1 MVFSSPTFLFIFLPA
16 VFLLNIAF
24 SGSVRARNAL
34 LLIASVVFYAW
45 GEPVYVLLMIFT
57 SLVNHLLALGLGKES
72 RRKALLALI
81 LVWNIGSLVFFK
93 YTDFL
98 IESINAVTGLGISP
112 VGIKLPVGISFF
124 TFQAMSYALDVY
136 RGQVPPQKRFF
147 NTLLYISLFPQ
158 LIAGPIVKY
167 HDVAEQLENRPL
179 SIEDTAS
186 GLRRFCCGMA
196 KKVLIANV
204 LGLAADRVYAME
216 LSAVNGPIAWLGA
229 AAYLL
234 QIYFDFSGYSDM
246 AIGLGRV
253 FGFNFRENFR
263 HPYAANSMQDF
274 WRRWHISLSTWFKEY
289 VYIPLGGNRKGKLR
303 TGINKAIVFFL
314 TGLWHGANWTFVL
327 WGLFHGAFLMLE
339 AYGVFPVEKW
349 KPFFRHAYT
358 LLAVT
363 VGFVLFRADSVSA
376 AFGMIG
382 IMFTGWRF
390 SPQFAASLSAL
401 LTPIT
406 AAMLIIGALAALPFG
421 GRIAARLDRK
431 GGVYQGAVYLLAFAG
446 LALSA
451 LCLSTSAYN
460 PFIYFRF

>member
-16 VFLLNIAF
+16 VFVLNIAF

-72 RRKALLALI
+72 RRKALLTLI

-382 IMFTGWRF
+382 IMFTGWQF

>member
-1 MVFSSPTFLFIFLPA
+1 MVFSSPTFLFIFLPV
-16 VFLLNIAF
+16 VFVLNMAF

-98 IESINAVTGLGISP
+98 IESVNAVTGLGISP

-179 SIEDTAS
+179 SIEDTAF

-204 LGLAADRVYAME
+204 LGLTADRVYAME

-263 HPYAANSMQDF
+263 HPYAADSMQDF

-363 VGFVLFRADSVSA
+363 VGFVLFRADSVSTA
-376 AFGMIG
+376 LGMIG

-406 AAMLIIGALAALPFG
+406 AAMLVIGALAALPFG
-421 GRIAARLDRK
+421 GKIAARLDRK
-431 GGVYQGAVYLLAFAG
+431 GGVYQGAVYALAFVG

>member
-57 SLVNHLLALGLGKES
+57 SLVNHLMALGLGKES

-179 SIEDTAS
+179 SIEATAS

-382 IMFTGWRF
+382 IMFTGWKF